1 MQEPQSR
8 KRKRP
13 AKKDHTYS
21 PEILQTFGS
30 LGDIDCYFHLSPA
43 LTVALS
49 CLFQSVQVLLCPETT
64 AEAAIQASR
73 SLIISFVGHFHEI
86 TTNPKSEPSSDPTN
100 AIQSIYALLITLYS
114 STKLSHCQ
122 TPIVAELIMDLVTNC
137 VTLIDDIC
145 TFVVRATL
153 NKTVYPKDYRRHLC
167 NGILTLCTLTPIDS
181 PFRQALL
188 MCLLLEFQAV
198 RSSRRDGQ
206 VEIQARD
213 DCLWYLYCLVEEIII
228 RTRRLGKLV
237 VLQAQEL
244 IRESISSG
252 GEEGLER
259 GGWLVW
265 KICGLLCGSGA
276 VKLEVQSKI

>member
-1 MQEPQSR
+1 MQESQSR

-13 AKKDHTYS
+13 VKKNHIYS
-21 PEILQTFGS
+21 AEIQQAFGS
-30 LGDIDCYFHLSPA
+30 LGDIDCYFHLSPV

-49 CLFQSVQVLLCPETT
+49 CLLQSVQALLCPETT

-73 SLIISFVGHFHEI
+73 TLIISFIGRFHEI
-86 TTNPKSEPSSDPTN
+86 TTNPKSEPPSDPTN

-114 STKLSHCQ
+114 STKLSPSQ
-122 TPIVAELIMDLVTNC
+122 TPVVAELIMDLVTNC
-137 VTLIDDIC
+137 LTLIDDIC
-145 TFVVRATL
+145 TSVVRATL
-153 NKTVYPKDYRRHLC
+153 NKPAYPKDYRRHLC
-167 NGILTLCTLTPIDS
+167 SGILTLCTLTPIDS

-198 RSSRRDGQ
+198 RSSRREGQ
-206 VEIQARD
+206 IEMQARD
-213 DCLWYLYCLVEEIII
+213 DYLWYLYCLIEEIVI

-252 GEEGLER
+252 GEEGLEK

-265 KICGLLCGSGA
+265 KICGLLCESGA
-276 VKLEVQSKI
+276 VKLEVQSKT